1 MCLAIPGKV
10 VEVTESEDP
19 LFRSGRVSFAGIVK
33 TIELACTPRAAVG
46 DYVLVHVGFAIAV
59 IDEAEAQRTL
69 SLISAEGED
78 SDGIPTADES

>member
-10 VEVTESEDP
+10 IEVTESEDP

-33 TIELACTPRAAVG
+33 TIQLACTPGAVVG

-59 IDEAEAQRTL
+59 VDEAEATRTL
-69 SLISAEGED
+69 TMIGADAENAG
-78 SDGIPTADES
+78 GIPTADET